1 MWLFLFLLLIPTQ
14 LGKHFWPE
22 WSYLLG
28 IRIDYLSPTL
38 YLLDLVWIVLIGSGF
53 LKNYK
58 KIIFKNYFSFRNFLI
73 LGFVGVNIL
82 MAVNPWVAVYKWLR
96 VFQLLITFRYFRKNK
111 TLVKESLVKIIP
123 CWIILESLLAVAQ
136 IAKNGSLNGIF
147 YWLGERSF
155 TFNTIGI
162 AQMSVLGRGL
172 VRAYGTFSHPNSLA
186 GFLLVALLLWC
197 WFKPSALRA
206 PPLTGRLFWWVV
218 FWFGFLG
225 IMVSGSRTIWI
236 LTLGLIFWFLLKNIK
251 KRADII
257 GLILLVLGVV
267 IFGLRL
273 VNMEYQ
279 MSDFLGGWDSDGVSK
294 RIQLNVSGLKMIKES
309 SLFGAGLGN
318 FLVRLPEFQKNNGIF
333 WLQPVHNI
341 LILLWS
347 EIGILGL
354 FLFFWFFGEN
364 FSRRKINWIF
374 KVIFGVVVV
383 SGMVDHY
390 WLTLPQNVWLLVLVL
405 GIA

>member
-38 YLLDLVWIVLIGSGF
+38 YLLDLVWLVLIGSNF

-58 KIIFKNYFSFRNFLI
+58 KIIFKNYFNFRNFMI

-82 MAVNPWVAVYKWLR
+82 MAVNPWVAGYKWLR
-96 VFQLLITFRYFRKNK
+96 VFQLLITFFYFRENK
-111 TLVKESLVKIIP
+111 KVIKENLVKVIP

-155 TFNTIGI
+155 SFNTIGI

-186 GFLLVALLLWC
+186 GFLLVSLLLW
-197 WFKPSALRA
+197 WWLKPSALRA

-218 FWFGFLG
+218 FWLGLLG

-236 LTLGLIFWFLLKNIK
+236 LTLVLIFWFWLKNIK
-251 KRADII
+251 NRINAT
-257 GLILLVLGVV
+257 GLIFLILGVV

-279 MSDFLGGWDSDGVSK
+279 MSDFLGGWDSNGIGK
-294 RIQLNVSGLKMIKES
+294 RIQLNVAGLKMIKES
-309 SLFGAGLGN
+309 SLFGVGLGN
-318 FLVRLPEFQKNNGIF
+318 FLVRLPDFQNNNGIF

-341 LILLWS
+341 LILAWS

-354 FLFFWFFGEN
+354 ALVFLFFSEN
-364 FSRRKINWIF
+364 FSKKKINWIF
-374 KVIFGVVVV
+374 EIILGVVII

-390 WLTLPQNVWLLVLVL
+390 WLTLPQNFWLLVLVL
-405 GIA
+405 GIV

>member
-1 MWLFLFLLLIPTQ
+1 VWLFLFLLLIPTQ

-38 YLLDLVWIVLIGSGF
+38 YLLDLVWLVLIGSNF

-58 KIIFKNYFSFRNFLI
+58 KIIFKNYFNFRNFMI

-82 MAVNPWVAVYKWLR
+82 MAVNPWVAGYKWLR
-96 VFQLLITFRYFRKNK
+96 VFQLLITFFYFRENK
-111 TLVKESLVKIIP
+111 KVIKENLVKVIP

-155 TFNTIGI
+155 SFNTIGI

-186 GFLLVALLLWC
+186 GFLLVSLLLW
-197 WFKPSALRA
+197 WWLKPSALRA

-218 FWFGFLG
+218 FWLGLLG

-236 LTLGLIFWFLLKNIK
+236 LTLVLIFWFWLKNIK
-251 KRADII
+251 NRINAT
-257 GLILLVLGVV
+257 GLIFLILGVV

-279 MSDFLGGWDSDGVSK
+279 MSDFLGGWDSNGIGK
-294 RIQLNVSGLKMIKES
+294 RIQLNVAGLKMIKES
-309 SLFGAGLGN
+309 SLFGVGLGN
-318 FLVRLPEFQKNNGIF
+318 FLVRLPDFQNNNGIF

-341 LILLWS
+341 LILAWS

-354 FLFFWFFGEN
+354 ALVFLFFSEN
-364 FSRRKINWIF
+364 FSKKKINWIF
-374 KVIFGVVVV
+374 EIILGVVII

-390 WLTLPQNVWLLVLVL
+390 WLTLPQNFWLLVLVL
-405 GIA
+405 GIV